1 MAFYTPAW
9 LRKYIKEEAKNIGA
23 YIAKSQRNDFRSFID
38 ARLPMVLFLDIAEIK
53 EKVLAPNMS
62 MLKAYIEKAF
72 PLKPSSSE
80 DSSSEGFTPAQ
91 QEWAFKT
98 LESVL
103 LDAYKKTINDYIA
116 NPRFQE
122 VSYEELAKIL
132 NGLNDQDVG
141 SLRGYLDS
149 NFSKTMRVG
158 GSLSIKNTRVMLL
171 APNFTAIKFGT
182 LFRENIDYTPF
193 EKYNSSWYTD
203 DKGEYVQ
210 NPYPKI
216 SEILEDVTGIVTGKK
231 QSFFTQLQ
239 NVGHVE
245 VDVVS
250 QETREVKRGQVSPR
264 FLQALVSVPNE
275 PGVINKLQATFS
287 KETLQFTTRVLVRKK
302 FSSSKMVFELLVENG
317 IPVGIPESQVTNLM
331 KATKEGAFGPGS
343 GLTALIRKNKDFLVD
358 LQTSKS
364 YKKFIEDSLV
374 SLLSTGKAAGAYAS
388 DTSFTEKASITRQ
401 KVALGPAST
410 RKKSPKQ
417 VNSALTK
424 APKGRKAEGKSTS
437 LAGLQQILDTSLAE
451 KIRQN
456 MGTGAS
462 TNILNYRTG
471 RLAESAKVERLSQ
484 GRSGMITAYY
494 TYMKYPYATFSEGGV
509 QQYPKTRDPKLLIT
523 KSIKELMS
531 AKVAARM
538 RAVLV

>member
-9 LRKYIKEEAKNIGA
+9 LRKYIKEEAKNISE
-23 YIAKSQRNDFRSFID
+23 YVAKSQRNDFRSFID
-38 ARLPMVLFLDIAEIK
+38 AKLPMVLFLDIAEIK

-62 MLKAYIEKAF
+62 MLTAYIEKAF
-72 PLKPSSSE
+72 PPE
-80 DSSSEGFTPAQ
+80 Q
-91 QEWAFKT
+91 QEWAVKT

-103 LDAYKKTINDYIA
+103 LNAYKKTINDYID
-116 NPRFQE
+116 NPRFRE
-122 VSYEELAKIL
+122 VSYDELAAML
-132 NGLNDQDVG
+132 EGLNTQDVG
-141 SLRGYLDS
+141 NLRKYLDS

-193 EKYNSSWYTD
+193 GQDDSLFYTD
-203 DKGEYVQ
+203 ANGDLVE

-216 SEILEDVTGIVTGKK
+216 SALLEDVTGSVTGKK
-231 QSFFTQLQ
+231 QTFFTQLQ

-250 QETREVKRGQVSPR
+250 QSTREVKRSQVSPR

-275 PGVINKLQATFS
+275 PGVINKLQASFS
-287 KETLQFTTRVLVRKK
+287 KETLQFTTRVMVRKK

-317 IPVGIPESQVTNLM
+317 IPVGIPESQTTNLM
-331 KATKEGAFGPGS
+331 KAAKEGAFGPGS
-343 GLTALIRKNKDFLVD
+343 GLTALIKKNPDFLVD
-358 LQTSKS
+358 LETSKS
-364 YKKFIEDSLV
+364 YKKFIEDNLV
-374 SLLSTGKAAGAYAS
+374 SLLSTGKAAGAYGS
-388 DTSFTEKASITRQ
+388 DTSFTEKARITRQ
-401 KVALGPAST
+401 KVALGHAST

-424 APKGRKAEGKSTS
+424 GPKAEGKSTS

-484 GRSGMITAYY
+484 GRSGMLTAYY

-538 RAVLV
+538 RAVLL

>member
-9 LRKYIKEEAKNIGA
+9 LRKYIKEEAKNISE
-23 YIAKSQRNDFRSFID
+23 YVAKSQRNDFRSFID
-38 ARLPMVLFLDIAEIK
+38 AKLPMVLFLDIAEIK

-62 MLKAYIEKAF
+62 MLTAYIEKAF
-72 PLKPSSSE
+72 PPE
-80 DSSSEGFTPAQ
+80 Q
-91 QEWAFKT
+91 HEWAVKT

-103 LDAYKKTINDYIA
+103 INAYKKTINDYID
-116 NPRFQE
+116 NPRFRE
-122 VSYEELAKIL
+122 VSYDELAAML
-132 NGLNDQDVG
+132 EGLNIQDVG
-141 SLRGYLDS
+141 NLRKYLDS

-193 EKYNSSWYTD
+193 GQDDSLFYTD
-203 DKGEYVQ
+203 ANGDLVE

-216 SEILEDVTGIVTGKK
+216 STLLEDVTGSVTGKK
-231 QSFFTQLQ
+231 QTFFTQLQ

-245 VDVVS
+245 VDVIS
-250 QETREVKRGQVSPR
+250 QSTREVKRGQVSPR
-264 FLQALVSVPNE
+264 FLQALVSVPNT
-275 PGVINKLQATFS
+275 PGAINKLQASFS
-287 KETLQFTTRVLVRKK
+287 KETLQFTTRVMVRKK
-302 FSSSKMVFELLVENG
+302 FSSNKMVFELLVENG
-317 IPVGIPESQVTNLM
+317 IPVGIPESQTTNLM

-343 GLTALIRKNKDFLVD
+343 GLTALIRKNPDFLVD
-358 LQTSKS
+358 LETSKS
-364 YKKFIEDSLV
+364 YKKFIEDNLV
-374 SLLSTGKAAGAYAS
+374 SLLSTGKAAGAYGS

-401 KVALGPAST
+401 KVALSPASK

-424 APKGRKAEGKSTS
+424 APKAEGKSTS

-462 TNILNYRTG
+462 KNVLNYRTG

-494 TYMKYPYATFSEGGV
+494 TYMKYPYATFSEGGA

>member
-9 LRKYIKEEAKNIGA
+9 LRKYIKEEAKNISE
-23 YIAKSQRNDFRSFID
+23 YVAKSQRNDFRSFID
-38 ARLPMVLFLDIAEIK
+38 AKLPMVLFLDIAEIK

-62 MLKAYIEKAF
+62 MLTAYIEKAF
-72 PLKPSSSE
+72 PPE
-80 DSSSEGFTPAQ
+80 Q
-91 QEWAFKT
+91 HEWAVKT

-103 LDAYKKTINDYIA
+103 LNAYKKTINDYID
-116 NPRFQE
+116 NPRFRE
-122 VSYEELAKIL
+122 VSYDELAAML
-132 NGLNDQDVG
+132 EGLNTQDVG
-141 SLRGYLDS
+141 SLRKYLDS

-182 LFRENIDYTPF
+182 LFRDNIDYTPF
-193 EKYNSSWYTD
+193 GQDDSLFYTD
-203 DKGEYVQ
+203 ANGDLVE

-216 SEILEDVTGIVTGKK
+216 SALLEDVTGSVTGKK

-250 QETREVKRGQVSPR
+250 QSTREVKRSQVSPR
-264 FLQALVSVPNE
+264 FLQALVSVPNT
-275 PGVINKLQATFS
+275 PGAINKLQASFS
-287 KETLQFTTRVLVRKK
+287 KETLQFTTRVMVRKK

-343 GLTALIRKNKDFLVD
+343 GLTALIRKNPDFLVD
-358 LQTSKS
+358 LETSKS
-364 YKKFIEDSLV
+364 YKKFIEDNLV
-374 SLLSTGKAAGAYAS
+374 SLLSTGKAAGAYGS

-401 KVALGPAST
+401 KVTLSPVSK

-424 APKGRKAEGKSTS
+424 APKAEGKSTS

-462 TNILNYRTG
+462 KNVLNYRTG

-484 GRSGMITAYY
+484 GRSGMLTAYY

>member
-9 LRKYIKEEAKNIGA
+9 LRKYIKEEAKNISE
-23 YIAKSQRNDFRSFID
+23 YVAKSQRNDFRSFID
-38 ARLPMVLFLDIAEIK
+38 AKLPMVLFLDIAEIK

-62 MLKAYIEKAF
+62 MLTAYIEKAF
-72 PLKPSSSE
+72 PPE
-80 DSSSEGFTPAQ
+80 Q
-91 QEWAFKT
+91 HEWAVKT

-103 LDAYKKTINDYIA
+103 INAYKKTINDYID
-116 NPRFQE
+116 NPRFRE
-122 VSYEELAKIL
+122 VSYDELAAML
-132 NGLNDQDVG
+132 EGLNTQDVG
-141 SLRGYLDS
+141 NLRKYLDS

-193 EKYNSSWYTD
+193 GQDDSLFYTD
-203 DKGEYVQ
+203 ANGDLVE

-216 SEILEDVTGIVTGKK
+216 SALLEDVTGSVTGKK

-287 KETLQFTTRVLVRKK
+287 KETLQFTTRVLVRKN

-317 IPVGIPESQVTNLM
+317 IPVGIPESQTTNLM
-331 KATKEGAFGPGS
+331 KATKELAFGPGS
-343 GLTALIRKNKDFLVD
+343 GLTALIKKNPDFLVD
-358 LQTSKS
+358 LETSKS

-374 SLLSTGKAAGAYAS
+374 SLLSTGKAAGAYGS

-401 KVALGPAST
+401 KVALSPANK

-424 APKGRKAEGKSTS
+424 APKAEGKSTS

-462 TNILNYRTG
+462 KNVLNYRTG